1 MTLKEAH
8 TSWSQQ
14 EDIKAF
20 ATKTRWIFDR
30 LFKTLYDEPC
40 EKLTKDILRE
50 AISKAMLGFSDK
62 VKGASVVVHVLKF
75 AGVKPGFEY
84 SDLTKDKTVTISQ
97 HTEHSEQKRNISER
111 KFLRP
116 DGSKRPKAERLK
128 MERKEPI
135 LEQKFP
141 ETTQELL
148 RPDGS
153 KRPKAERPKTDQKFP
168 KINNDMKQ
176 DVDRLG
182 RSRNRAPRPVA
193 QIDMS
198 TLEVIKIWPK
208 KGAAEKELGIWN
220 IDRAI
225 LKGRPAGGFYWCD
238 EQDIDTFNPADDMR
252 GRGAKANAT
261 ARPLPARKKEE
272 PIKKETAKVKKT
284 KADASK
290 TVAEKGPDAT
300 PAEQELPL
308 LMDRGHI
315 TSTQGKTSPTLEQK
329 ITLDGF
335 TDKELAL
342 ELQRRGWTGEIK
354 VKEGIVTIT
363 INL

>member
-14 EDIKAF
+14 EDIKVF

-40 EKLTKDILRE
+40 EKLTKDILME
-50 AISKAMLGFSDK
+50 AISKAVLGFSDK

-75 AGVKPGFEY
+75 SGVKPEFEY
-84 SDLTKDKTVTISQ
+84 SDLTKDKAMTISQ
-97 HTEHSEQKRNISER
+97 HIGHSEQKRNFSER
-111 KFLRP
+111 KL
-116 DGSKRPKAERLK
+116 LK
-128 MERKEPI
+128 LERKEPV

-141 ETTQELL
+141 ETTQEL
-148 RPDGS
+148 
-153 KRPKAERPKTDQKFP
+153 PKTDQKFP

-261 ARPLPARKKEE
+261 ARPLPARKKEK
-272 PIKKETAKVKKT
+272 PKT
-284 KADASK
+284 DVSK
-290 TVAEKGPDAT
+290 TEAEKRPEAKPT
-300 PAEQELPL
+300 EQELPL

-315 TSTQGKTSPTLEQK
+315 TSTQGKTSPALEQK
-329 ITLDGF
+329 ITLDAF

>member
-1 MTLKEAH
+1 
-8 TSWSQQ
+8 
-14 EDIKAF
+14 
-20 ATKTRWIFDR
+20 
-30 LFKTLYDEPC
+30 
-40 EKLTKDILRE
+40 
-50 AISKAMLGFSDK
+50 
-62 VKGASVVVHVLKF
+62 
-75 AGVKPGFEY
+75 
-84 SDLTKDKTVTISQ
+84 
-97 HTEHSEQKRNISER
+97 
-111 KFLRP
+111 
-116 DGSKRPKAERLK
+116 

-141 ETTQELL
+141 ETTQEL
-148 RPDGS
+148 
-153 KRPKAERPKTDQKFP
+153 PKTDQKFP

-238 EQDIDTFNPADDMR
+238 EQDIDSFNPADDMR

-261 ARPLPARKKEE
+261 ARPLPARKKEK
-272 PIKKETAKVKKT
+272 PKEKAEKVKNP

>member
-14 EDIKAF
+14 ENIKAF

-50 AISKAMLGFSDK
+50 AIGKAVLGFSDK

-75 AGVKPGFEY
+75 AGEKPGFEY
-84 SDLTKDKTVTISQ
+84 SDLTRDKDVTISQ
-97 HTEHSEQKRNISER
+97 HTEHSEQKRNFSER
-111 KFLRP
+111 KL
-116 DGSKRPKAERLK
+116 LK

-141 ETTQELL
+141 ETTQEL
-148 RPDGS
+148 
-153 KRPKAERPKTDQKFP
+153 PKTDQKFP

-220 IDRAI
+220 IDRSI

-261 ARPLPARKKEE
+261 ARPLPARKKEKPKE
-272 PIKKETAKVKKT
+272 KAEKIKNP
-284 KADASK
+284 KADAPK
-290 TVAEKGPDAT
+290 AEAEKEPEAT

>member
-14 EDIKAF
+14 EDIKVF

-50 AISKAMLGFSDK
+50 AISKAVLGFGDK

-75 AGVKPGFEY
+75 SGVKPEFEY

-97 HTEHSEQKRNISER
+97 HTGHSEQKRNISER

-128 MERKEPI
+128 IERKEPA

-141 ETTQELL
+141 ETTQEL
-148 RPDGS
+148 
-153 KRPKAERPKTDQKFP
+153 PKTDQKFP

-261 ARPLPARKKEE
+261 ARPLPARKKEK
-272 PIKKETAKVKKT
+272 PKT
-284 KADASK
+284 DVSK
-290 TVAEKGPDAT
+290 TEAEKRPEANPT
-300 PAEQELPL
+300 EQELPL

-354 VKEGIVTIT
+354 VKEGITTIT

>member
-14 EDIKAF
+14 ENIKAF

-50 AISKAMLGFSDK
+50 AICKAVLGFSDK

-84 SDLTKDKTVTISQ
+84 SDLTRDKDVTISQ
-97 HTEHSEQKRNISER
+97 HTGHSEQKRNISER
-111 KFLRP
+111 KL
-116 DGSKRPKAERLK
+116 LK
-128 MERKEPI
+128 IERKEPI

-141 ETTQELL
+141 ETTQEL
-148 RPDGS
+148 
-153 KRPKAERPKTDQKFP
+153 PKTDQKFP

-238 EQDIDTFNPADDMR
+238 EQDIDSFNPADDMR

-261 ARPLPARKKEE
+261 ARPLPARKKEK
-272 PIKKETAKVKKT
+272 PKEKAEKVKNP

-290 TVAEKGPDAT
+290 TEAEKGPEAT
-300 PAEQELPL
+300 PVEQELPL

-335 TDKELAL
+335 TDKKLAL

>member
-14 EDIKAF
+14 ENIKAF

-50 AISKAMLGFSDK
+50 AISKAVLGFSDK

-84 SDLTKDKTVTISQ
+84 SDLTRDKDVTISQ
-97 HTEHSEQKRNISER
+97 HTGHSEQKRNFSER
-111 KFLRP
+111 KL
-116 DGSKRPKAERLK
+116 LK

-141 ETTQELL
+141 ETTQEL
-148 RPDGS
+148 
-153 KRPKAERPKTDQKFP
+153 PKTDQKFP

-198 TLEVIKIWPK
+198 TLEMIKIWPK

-261 ARPLPARKKEE
+261 ARPLPARKKEK
-272 PIKKETAKVKKT
+272 PKEKAEKVKNP

-290 TVAEKGPDAT
+290 TEAEKGPETT

>member
-8 TSWSQQ
+8 TSWGQQ
-14 EDIKAF
+14 EDIKVF

-40 EKLTKDILRE
+40 EKMTKDILRE

-84 SDLTKDKTVTISQ
+84 SDLTRDKDVTISQ
-97 HTEHSEQKRNISER
+97 HTGHSEQKRNFSER
-111 KFLRP
+111 KL
-116 DGSKRPKAERLK
+116 LK
-128 MERKEPI
+128 LERKEPV

-141 ETTQELL
+141 ETTQEL
-148 RPDGS
+148 
-153 KRPKAERPKTDQKFP
+153 PKTDQKFP
-168 KINNDMKQ
+168 KNNNDMKQ

-284 KADASK
+284 KANASK

>member
-14 EDIKAF
+14 ENIKAF

-50 AISKAMLGFSDK
+50 AIGKAMLGFSDK

-75 AGVKPGFEY
+75 VGVKPEFEY
-84 SDLTKDKTVTISQ
+84 SDLTRDKDVTISQ
-97 HTEHSEQKRNISER
+97 HTGHSEQKRNFSER
-111 KFLRP
+111 KL
-116 DGSKRPKAERLK
+116 LK

-141 ETTQELL
+141 ETTQEL
-148 RPDGS
+148 
-153 KRPKAERPKTDQKFP
+153 PKTDQKFP

-261 ARPLPARKKEE
+261 ARPLPARKKEKPKE
-272 PIKKETAKVKKT
+272 KAEKIKNP
-284 KADASK
+284 KADAPK
-290 TVAEKGPDAT
+290 AEAEKEPEAT

>member
-40 EKLTKDILRE
+40 EKLTKDILME
-50 AISKAMLGFSDK
+50 AISKAVLGFSDK

-84 SDLTKDKTVTISQ
+84 SDLTRDKAVTISQ
-97 HTEHSEQKRNISER
+97 HTGHSEQKRNFSER
-111 KFLRP
+111 KF
-116 DGSKRPKAERLK
+116 
-128 MERKEPI
+128 
-135 LEQKFP
+135 
-141 ETTQELL
+141 L

-238 EQDIDTFNPADDMR
+238 EQDIDSFNPADDMR

-261 ARPLPARKKEE
+261 ARPLPARKKEK

-300 PAEQELPL
+300 PAEQELSL

>member
-14 EDIKAF
+14 ENIKAF

-50 AISKAMLGFSDK
+50 AISKAVLGFSDK

-84 SDLTKDKTVTISQ
+84 SDLTRDKDVTISQ
-97 HTEHSEQKRNISER
+97 HTGHSEQKKNFSER
-111 KFLRP
+111 KL
-116 DGSKRPKAERLK
+116 LK

-141 ETTQELL
+141 ETTQEL
-148 RPDGS
+148 
-153 KRPKAERPKTDQKFP
+153 PKTDQKFP

-198 TLEVIKIWPK
+198 TLEMIKIWPK

-261 ARPLPARKKEE
+261 ARPLPARKKEK
-272 PIKKETAKVKKT
+272 PKEKAEKVKNP

-290 TVAEKGPDAT
+290 TEAEKGPETT

>member
-14 EDIKAF
+14 ENIKAF

-50 AISKAMLGFSDK
+50 AIGKAMLGFSDK

-84 SDLTKDKTVTISQ
+84 SDLTRDKDVTISQ
-97 HTEHSEQKRNISER
+97 HTGHSEQKRNFSER
-111 KFLRP
+111 KL
-116 DGSKRPKAERLK
+116 LK

-141 ETTQELL
+141 ETTQEL
-148 RPDGS
+148 
-153 KRPKAERPKTDQKFP
+153 PKTDQKFP

-238 EQDIDTFNPADDMR
+238 EQDIDSFNPADDMR

-261 ARPLPARKKEE
+261 ARPLPARKKEK
-272 PIKKETAKVKKT
+272 PKEKAEKVKKP

-300 PAEQELPL
+300 PAEQELSL

-315 TSTQGKTSPTLEQK
+315 TSTHGKTSPTLEQK

-335 TDKELAL
+335 TDKDLAL

>member
-97 HTEHSEQKRNISER
+97 HTGHSEQKRNISER

-116 DGSKRPKAERLK
+116 DGSKRPK
-128 MERKEPI
+128 
-135 LEQKFP
+135 
-141 ETTQELL
+141 T
-148 RPDGS
+148 
-153 KRPKAERPKTDQKFP
+153 ERPKTDQKFP

-261 ARPLPARKKEE
+261 ARPLPARKKEK
-272 PIKKETAKVKKT
+272 PKEKAEKVKNP

-290 TVAEKGPDAT
+290 TEAEKGPEAT
-300 PAEQELPL
+300 PAEQELSL

>member
-14 EDIKAF
+14 ENIKAF

-50 AISKAMLGFSDK
+50 AIGKAMLGFSDK
-62 VKGASVVVHVLKF
+62 VKGASVIVHVLKF

-84 SDLTKDKTVTISQ
+84 SDLTRDKDVTISQ
-97 HTEHSEQKRNISER
+97 HTGHSEQKRNFSER
-111 KFLRP
+111 KL
-116 DGSKRPKAERLK
+116 LK

-141 ETTQELL
+141 ETTQEL
-148 RPDGS
+148 
-153 KRPKAERPKTDQKFP
+153 PKTDQKFP

-261 ARPLPARKKEE
+261 TRPLPARKKEK
-272 PIKKETAKVKKT
+272 PKEKAEKVKNP
-284 KADASK
+284 KADAPK
-290 TVAEKGPDAT
+290 TEAEKGPEAT
-300 PAEQELPL
+300 PAEQEIPL

-335 TDKELAL
+335 TDKDLAL

>member
-14 EDIKAF
+14 ENIKAF

-50 AISKAMLGFSDK
+50 AISKAVLGFSDK

-84 SDLTKDKTVTISQ
+84 SDLTRDKDVTISQ
-97 HTEHSEQKRNISER
+97 HTGHSEQKRNFSER
-111 KFLRP
+111 KL
-116 DGSKRPKAERLK
+116 LK

-141 ETTQELL
+141 ETTQEL
-148 RPDGS
+148 
-153 KRPKAERPKTDQKFP
+153 PKTDQKFP

-261 ARPLPARKKEE
+261 ARPLPARKKEK
-272 PIKKETAKVKKT
+272 PKEKAEKVKNP

-290 TVAEKGPDAT
+290 TEAEKGPETT

>member
-14 EDIKAF
+14 ENIKAF

-84 SDLTKDKTVTISQ
+84 SDLTRDKDVTISQ
-97 HTEHSEQKRNISER
+97 HTGHSEQKRNFSER
-111 KFLRP
+111 KL
-116 DGSKRPKAERLK
+116 LK

-141 ETTQELL
+141 ETTQEL
-148 RPDGS
+148 
-153 KRPKAERPKTDQKFP
+153 PKTDQKFP

-238 EQDIDTFNPADDMR
+238 EQDIDSFNPADDMR

-261 ARPLPARKKEE
+261 ARPLPARKKEK
-272 PIKKETAKVKKT
+272 PKEKAEKVKNP
-284 KADASK
+284 KADAPK
-290 TVAEKGPDAT
+290 TEAEKEPEAT

>member
-14 EDIKAF
+14 ENIKAF

-84 SDLTKDKTVTISQ
+84 SDLTRDKAVTISQ
-97 HTEHSEQKRNISER
+97 HTEQKRNFSER

-128 MERKEPI
+128 IERKEPV

-141 ETTQELL
+141 ETTQEL
-148 RPDGS
+148 
-153 KRPKAERPKTDQKFP
+153 PKTDQKFP

-261 ARPLPARKKEE
+261 ARPLPARKKEK
-272 PIKKETAKVKKT
+272 PKENAEKVKNP

-290 TVAEKGPDAT
+290 TEAEKGPEAT

>member
-14 EDIKAF
+14 ENIKAF

-50 AISKAMLGFSDK
+50 AIGKAMLGFSDK

-84 SDLTKDKTVTISQ
+84 SDLTRDKDVTISQ
-97 HTEHSEQKRNISER
+97 HTGHSEQKRNFSER
-111 KFLRP
+111 KL
-116 DGSKRPKAERLK
+116 LK

-141 ETTQELL
+141 ETTQEL
-148 RPDGS
+148 
-153 KRPKAERPKTDQKFP
+153 PKTDQKFP

-238 EQDIDTFNPADDMR
+238 EQDIDSFNPADDMR

-261 ARPLPARKKEE
+261 ARPLPARKKEK
-272 PIKKETAKVKKT
+272 PKEKAEKVKNP
-284 KADASK
+284 KADAPK
-290 TVAEKGPDAT
+290 TEAEKEPEAT

>member
-14 EDIKAF
+14 ENIKAF

-50 AISKAMLGFSDK
+50 AIGKAMLGFSDK

-84 SDLTKDKTVTISQ
+84 SDLTRDKAVTISQ
-97 HTEHSEQKRNISER
+97 HTGHSEQKRNLSER
-111 KFLRP
+111 KL
-116 DGSKRPKAERLK
+116 LK

-141 ETTQELL
+141 ETTQEL
-148 RPDGS
+148 
-153 KRPKAERPKTDQKFP
+153 PKTDQKFP

-261 ARPLPARKKEE
+261 ARPLPARKKEK
-272 PIKKETAKVKKT
+272 PKEKAEKVKNP

-290 TVAEKGPDAT
+290 TEAEKGPETT

>member
-1 MTLKEAH
+1 
-8 TSWSQQ
+8 
-14 EDIKAF
+14 
-20 ATKTRWIFDR
+20 
-30 LFKTLYDEPC
+30 
-40 EKLTKDILRE
+40 
-50 AISKAMLGFSDK
+50 
-62 VKGASVVVHVLKF
+62 
-75 AGVKPGFEY
+75 
-84 SDLTKDKTVTISQ
+84 
-97 HTEHSEQKRNISER
+97 
-111 KFLRP
+111 
-116 DGSKRPKAERLK
+116 
-128 MERKEPI
+128 
-135 LEQKFP
+135 
-141 ETTQELL
+141 
-148 RPDGS
+148 
-153 KRPKAERPKTDQKFP
+153 
-168 KINNDMKQ
+168 MKQ

-261 ARPLPARKKEE
+261 ARPLPARKKEK
-272 PIKKETAKVKKT
+272 PIKKETAKVKKP
-284 KADASK
+284 KADASQ
-290 TVAEKGPDAT
+290 TEAEKGPEAT

-315 TSTQGKTSPTLEQK
+315 TSTQGKTSPDMEQK

-354 VKEGIVTIT
+354 VKEGIVTFT

>member
-14 EDIKAF
+14 ENIKAF

-84 SDLTKDKTVTISQ
+84 SDLTRDKDVTISQ
-97 HTEHSEQKRNISER
+97 HTGHSEQKRNFSER
-111 KFLRP
+111 KL
-116 DGSKRPKAERLK
+116 LK

-141 ETTQELL
+141 ETTQEL
-148 RPDGS
+148 
-153 KRPKAERPKTDQKFP
+153 PKTDQKFP

-238 EQDIDTFNPADDMR
+238 EQDIDSFNPADDMR

-261 ARPLPARKKEE
+261 ARPLPARKKEK
-272 PIKKETAKVKKT
+272 PKEKAEKVKNP

-290 TVAEKGPDAT
+290 TETEKGPEAT

>member
-14 EDIKAF
+14 GDIKAF

-50 AISKAMLGFSDK
+50 VISKAVLVFSDK

-84 SDLTKDKTVTISQ
+84 NDLTEDKTVTISQ
-97 HTEHSEQKRNISER
+97 HTGHSEQKRNISER

-128 MERKEPI
+128 IERKEPI
-135 LEQKFP
+135 LKQKFP
-141 ETTQELL
+141 ETTQEL
-148 RPDGS
+148 
-153 KRPKAERPKTDQKFP
+153 PKTDQKFP

-198 TLEVIKIWPK
+198 TLEVIKI
-208 KGAAEKELGIWN
+208 
-220 IDRAI
+220 
-225 LKGRPAGGFYWCD
+225 
-238 EQDIDTFNPADDMR
+238 
-252 GRGAKANAT
+252 
-261 ARPLPARKKEE
+261 
-272 PIKKETAKVKKT
+272 
-284 KADASK
+284 
-290 TVAEKGPDAT
+290 
-300 PAEQELPL
+300 
-308 LMDRGHI
+308 
-315 TSTQGKTSPTLEQK
+315 
-329 ITLDGF
+329 
-335 TDKELAL
+335 
-342 ELQRRGWTGEIK
+342 
-354 VKEGIVTIT
+354 
-363 INL
+363 

>member
-14 EDIKAF
+14 ENIKAF

-84 SDLTKDKTVTISQ
+84 SDLTRDKDVTISQ
-97 HTEHSEQKRNISER
+97 HTGHSEQKRNFSER
-111 KFLRP
+111 KL
-116 DGSKRPKAERLK
+116 LK

-141 ETTQELL
+141 ETTQEL
-148 RPDGS
+148 
-153 KRPKAERPKTDQKFP
+153 PKTDQKFP

-198 TLEVIKIWPK
+198 TLEGIKIWPK

-261 ARPLPARKKEE
+261 ARPLPARKKEKPKE
-272 PIKKETAKVKKT
+272 KAAKIKNP
-284 KADASK
+284 KADAPK
-290 TVAEKGPDAT
+290 AEAEKEPEAT

>member
-50 AISKAMLGFSDK
+50 AISKAVLVFSDK

-75 AGVKPGFEY
+75 SGVKPGFEY
-84 SDLTKDKTVTISQ
+84 SDLTRDKAVTISQ
-97 HTEHSEQKRNISER
+97 HTGHSEQKRNFSER
-111 KFLRP
+111 KL
-116 DGSKRPKAERLK
+116 LK
-128 MERKEPI
+128 LERKEPV

-141 ETTQELL
+141 ETTQEL
-148 RPDGS
+148 
-153 KRPKAERPKTDQKFP
+153 PKTDQKFS

-208 KGAAEKELGIWN
+208 KGTAEKELGIWN

-225 LKGRPAGGFYWCD
+225 LKSRPAGGFYWCD

-261 ARPLPARKKEE
+261 ARPLPARKKEK
-272 PIKKETAKVKKT
+272 PKT
-284 KADASK
+284 DVSK
-290 TVAEKGPDAT
+290 TEAEKGPEAT
-300 PAEQELPL
+300 PAMQELPL
-308 LMDRGHI
+308 LMDRHI
-315 TSTQGKTSPTLEQK
+315 ISTQGKISPTLKRK
-329 ITLDGF
+329 ITITDF

-354 VKEGIVTIT
+354 VKEDIVTTT

>member
-14 EDIKAF
+14 ENIKAF

-50 AISKAMLGFSDK
+50 AIGKAMLGFSDK

-84 SDLTKDKTVTISQ
+84 SDLTRDKDVTISQ
-97 HTEHSEQKRNISER
+97 HTGHSEQKRNFSER
-111 KFLRP
+111 KL
-116 DGSKRPKAERLK
+116 LK

-141 ETTQELL
+141 ETTQEL
-148 RPDGS
+148 
-153 KRPKAERPKTDQKFP
+153 PKTDQKFP

-261 ARPLPARKKEE
+261 ARPLPARKKEK
-272 PIKKETAKVKKT
+272 PKEKAEKVKNP

-290 TVAEKGPDAT
+290 TEAEKGPEAT

>member
-14 EDIKAF
+14 ENIKAF

-50 AISKAMLGFSDK
+50 AISKAVLGFSDK

-75 AGVKPGFEY
+75 AGIKPGFEY

-97 HTEHSEQKRNISER
+97 HTGHSEQKRNISER

-128 MERKEPI
+128 IERKEPI

-261 ARPLPARKKEE
+261 ARPLPARKKEK
-272 PIKKETAKVKKT
+272 PKEKAEKVKNP

-290 TVAEKGPDAT
+290 TEAEKGPEAT

>member
-14 EDIKAF
+14 ENIKAF

-97 HTEHSEQKRNISER
+97 HTGHSEQKRNFSER
-111 KFLRP
+111 KL
-116 DGSKRPKAERLK
+116 LK
-128 MERKEPI
+128 IERKEPI

-141 ETTQELL
+141 ETTQEL
-148 RPDGS
+148 
-153 KRPKAERPKTDQKFP
+153 PKTDQKFP

-261 ARPLPARKKEE
+261 TRPLPARKKEK
-272 PIKKETAKVKKT
+272 PKEKAEKVKNP

-290 TVAEKGPDAT
+290 TEAEKGPEAT

>member
-1 MTLKEAH
+1 
-8 TSWSQQ
+8 
-14 EDIKAF
+14 
-20 ATKTRWIFDR
+20 
-30 LFKTLYDEPC
+30 
-40 EKLTKDILRE
+40 
-50 AISKAMLGFSDK
+50 
-62 VKGASVVVHVLKF
+62 
-75 AGVKPGFEY
+75 
-84 SDLTKDKTVTISQ
+84 
-97 HTEHSEQKRNISER
+97 
-111 KFLRP
+111 
-116 DGSKRPKAERLK
+116 
-128 MERKEPI
+128 
-135 LEQKFP
+135 
-141 ETTQELL
+141 
-148 RPDGS
+148 
-153 KRPKAERPKTDQKFP
+153 
-168 KINNDMKQ
+168 MKQ

-261 ARPLPARKKEE
+261 ARPLPARKKEK
-272 PIKKETAKVKKT
+272 PKEKAEKVKKT
-284 KADASK
+284 KADASQ
-290 TVAEKGPDAT
+290 TEAEKGPEAT

-315 TSTQGKTSPTLEQK
+315 TSTHGKTSPTLEQK
-329 ITLDGF
+329 ITLDSF

>member
-14 EDIKAF
+14 ENIKAF

-50 AISKAMLGFSDK
+50 AIGKAMLGFSDK

-84 SDLTKDKTVTISQ
+84 SDLTRDKDVTISQ
-97 HTEHSEQKRNISER
+97 HTGHSEQKRNFSER
-111 KFLRP
+111 KL
-116 DGSKRPKAERLK
+116 LK

-141 ETTQELL
+141 ETTQEL
-148 RPDGS
+148 
-153 KRPKAERPKTDQKFP
+153 PKTDQKFP

-261 ARPLPARKKEE
+261 TRPLPARKKEK
-272 PIKKETAKVKKT
+272 PKEKAEKVKNP

-290 TVAEKGPDAT
+290 TEAEKRPETT

-363 INL
+363 FNL

>member
-50 AISKAMLGFSDK
+50 AISKAVLVFSDK

-97 HTEHSEQKRNISER
+97 HTGHSEQKRNISER

-128 MERKEPI
+128 IERKEPI

-141 ETTQELL
+141 ETTQEL
-148 RPDGS
+148 
-153 KRPKAERPKTDQKFP
+153 PKTDQKFP

-261 ARPLPARKKEE
+261 ARPLPARKKEK
-272 PIKKETAKVKKT
+272 PKEKAEKVKNP

-290 TVAEKGPDAT
+290 TEAEKGPETT

>member
-75 AGVKPGFEY
+75 SGVKPGFEY
-84 SDLTKDKTVTISQ
+84 SDLTKDKAVTISQ
-97 HTEHSEQKRNISER
+97 HTGHSEQKRNFSER
-111 KFLRP
+111 EL
-116 DGSKRPKAERLK
+116 LK

-141 ETTQELL
+141 ETTQEL
-148 RPDGS
+148 
-153 KRPKAERPKTDQKFP
+153 PKTDQKFP

-261 ARPLPARKKEE
+261 ARPLPARKKEK
-272 PIKKETAKVKKT
+272 PKKKAEKVKKPKT
-284 KADASK
+284 DVSK
-290 TVAEKGPDAT
+290 TEAEKGPEAT
-300 PAEQELPL
+300 PAEQELSL

-315 TSTQGKTSPTLEQK
+315 TSTQGKTSATLEQK
-329 ITLDGF
+329 ITLDAF

>member
-14 EDIKAF
+14 ENIKAF

-84 SDLTKDKTVTISQ
+84 SDLTRDKDVTISQ
-97 HTEHSEQKRNISER
+97 HTGHSEQKRNFSER
-111 KFLRP
+111 KL
-116 DGSKRPKAERLK
+116 LK

-141 ETTQELL
+141 ETTQEL
-148 RPDGS
+148 
-153 KRPKAERPKTDQKFP
+153 PKTDQKFP

-238 EQDIDTFNPADDMR
+238 EQDIDSFNPADDMR

-261 ARPLPARKKEE
+261 ARPLPARKKEK
-272 PIKKETAKVKKT
+272 PKEKAEKVKNP

-290 TVAEKGPDAT
+290 TEAEKGPETT

>member
-14 EDIKAF
+14 EDIKVF

-40 EKLTKDILRE
+40 EKLTKDILME
-50 AISKAMLGFSDK
+50 AISKAVLGFSDK

-97 HTEHSEQKRNISER
+97 HTEHSEQKRNFSER

-128 MERKEPI
+128 IERKEPV

-141 ETTQELL
+141 ETTQEL
-148 RPDGS
+148 
-153 KRPKAERPKTDQKFP
+153 PKTDQKFP

-261 ARPLPARKKEE
+261 ARPLPARKKEK
-272 PIKKETAKVKKT
+272 PKT
-284 KADASK
+284 DVSK
-290 TVAEKGPDAT
+290 TEAEKRPEAT

-315 TSTQGKTSPTLEQK
+315 TSTQGKTSPTLKQK
-329 ITLDGF
+329 NTLDAF
-335 TDKELAL
+335 TDNELAL

>member
-14 EDIKAF
+14 ENIKAF

-84 SDLTKDKTVTISQ
+84 SDLTRDKDVTISQ
-97 HTEHSEQKRNISER
+97 HTGHSEQKRNFSER
-111 KFLRP
+111 KL
-116 DGSKRPKAERLK
+116 LK

-141 ETTQELL
+141 ETTQEL
-148 RPDGS
+148 
-153 KRPKAERPKTDQKFP
+153 PKTDQKIP

-261 ARPLPARKKEE
+261 ARPLPARKKEK
-272 PIKKETAKVKKT
+272 PKEKAEKVKNP
-284 KADASK
+284 KADAPK
-290 TVAEKGPDAT
+290 TEAEKEPEAT

>member
-14 EDIKAF
+14 ENIKAF

-50 AISKAMLGFSDK
+50 AISKAVLGFSDK

-84 SDLTKDKTVTISQ
+84 SDLTRDKAVTISQ
-97 HTEHSEQKRNISER
+97 HTGHSEQKRNFSER
-111 KFLRP
+111 KL
-116 DGSKRPKAERLK
+116 LK

-141 ETTQELL
+141 ETTQEL
-148 RPDGS
+148 
-153 KRPKAERPKTDQKFP
+153 PKTDQKFP

-198 TLEVIKIWPK
+198 TLEMIKIWPK

-261 ARPLPARKKEE
+261 ARPLPARKKEK
-272 PIKKETAKVKKT
+272 PKEKAEKVKNP

-290 TVAEKGPDAT
+290 TEAEKGPETT

>member
-14 EDIKAF
+14 ENIKAF

-75 AGVKPGFEY
+75 AGIKPGFEY
-84 SDLTKDKTVTISQ
+84 SDLTKDKDVTISQ
-97 HTEHSEQKRNISER
+97 HTGHSEQKRNFSER
-111 KFLRP
+111 KL
-116 DGSKRPKAERLK
+116 LK
-128 MERKEPI
+128 TERKEPI

-141 ETTQELL
+141 ETTQEL
-148 RPDGS
+148 
-153 KRPKAERPKTDQKFP
+153 PKTDQKFP

-182 RSRNRAPRPVA
+182 RSRNRAPRLVA

-261 ARPLPARKKEE
+261 ARPLPARKKEK

-284 KADASK
+284 KADASQ
-290 TVAEKGPDAT
+290 TEAEKGPEAT

-363 INL
+363 LNL

>member
-97 HTEHSEQKRNISER
+97 HTGHSEQKRNISER

-128 MERKEPI
+128 IERKEPI

-141 ETTQELL
+141 ETTQEL
-148 RPDGS
+148 
-153 KRPKAERPKTDQKFP
+153 PKTDQKFP

-261 ARPLPARKKEE
+261 ARPLPARKKEK
-272 PIKKETAKVKKT
+272 PKEKAEKVKNP
-284 KADASK
+284 KADASQ
-290 TVAEKGPDAT
+290 TEAEKGPEAT

>member
-14 EDIKAF
+14 ENIKAF

-50 AISKAMLGFSDK
+50 AISKAVLVFSDK

-75 AGVKPGFEY
+75 AGVKTGFEY
-84 SDLTKDKTVTISQ
+84 SDLTRDKDVTISQ
-97 HTEHSEQKRNISER
+97 HTGHSEQKRNFSER
-111 KFLRP
+111 KL
-116 DGSKRPKAERLK
+116 LK

-141 ETTQELL
+141 ETTQEL
-148 RPDGS
+148 
-153 KRPKAERPKTDQKFP
+153 PKTDQKFP

-261 ARPLPARKKEE
+261 ARPLPARKKEK
-272 PIKKETAKVKKT
+272 PKEKAEKVKNP

-290 TVAEKGPDAT
+290 TEAEKEPEAT

>member
-14 EDIKAF
+14 ENIKAF

-84 SDLTKDKTVTISQ
+84 SDLTRDKDVTISQ
-97 HTEHSEQKRNISER
+97 HTGHSEQKRNFSER
-111 KFLRP
+111 KL
-116 DGSKRPKAERLK
+116 LK

-141 ETTQELL
+141 ETTQEL
-148 RPDGS
+148 
-153 KRPKAERPKTDQKFP
+153 PKTDQKFP

-261 ARPLPARKKEE
+261 ARPLPARKKEK
-272 PIKKETAKVKKT
+272 PKEKAEKVKNP

-290 TVAEKGPDAT
+290 TEAEKEPEAT

>member
-8 TSWSQQ
+8 KSWSQQ
-14 EDIKAF
+14 ENIKAF

-40 EKLTKDILRE
+40 KKLTKDILRE

-84 SDLTKDKTVTISQ
+84 SDLTKDKTVTI
-97 HTEHSEQKRNISER
+97 
-111 KFLRP
+111 
-116 DGSKRPKAERLK
+116 
-128 MERKEPI
+128 
-135 LEQKFP
+135 
-141 ETTQELL
+141 
-148 RPDGS
+148 
-153 KRPKAERPKTDQKFP
+153 TDQKFP

-261 ARPLPARKKEE
+261 ARPLPARKKEK

-284 KADASK
+284 KADASQ
-290 TVAEKGPDAT
+290 TEAEKEPEAT

-329 ITLDGF
+329 ITLDSF

>member
-14 EDIKAF
+14 KNIKAF

-50 AISKAMLGFSDK
+50 AISKAVLGFSDK

-84 SDLTKDKTVTISQ
+84 SDLTRDKAVTISQ
-97 HTEHSEQKRNISER
+97 HTGHSEQKRNFSER
-111 KFLRP
+111 KL
-116 DGSKRPKAERLK
+116 LK
-128 MERKEPI
+128 TERKEPI

-141 ETTQELL
+141 ETTQEL
-148 RPDGS
+148 
-153 KRPKAERPKTDQKFP
+153 PKTDQKFP

-238 EQDIDTFNPADDMR
+238 EQDIDSFNPADDMR

-261 ARPLPARKKEE
+261 ARPLPARKKEK
-272 PIKKETAKVKKT
+272 PKEKAEKVKKP

-290 TVAEKGPDAT
+290 TEAEKGPEAT
-300 PAEQELPL
+300 PAEQELSL